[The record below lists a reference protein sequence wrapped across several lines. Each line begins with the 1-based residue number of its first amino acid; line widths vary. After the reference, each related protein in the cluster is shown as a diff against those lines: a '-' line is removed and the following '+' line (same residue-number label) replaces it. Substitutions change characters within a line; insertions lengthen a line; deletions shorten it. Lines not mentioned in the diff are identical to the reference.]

1 MVAPV
6 RKEVECKGR
15 CEKRKKVRSGTLKAV
30 DRCGEA

>member
-15 CEKRKKVRSGTLKAV
+15 CEKRKK
-30 DRCGEA
+30 GEEWYVKRR